1 MISVYKS
8 IFILVESLTK
18 LKYFY
23 SHTYE
28 VVRPGH
34 LKLQSQ
40 HSGTVVK
47 LWLGGIEYPTSGKV
61 KFNTGTGKVLH
72 SEKFTNKN
80 EMPVLFN
87 LPPNMIT
94 PLLRVTMDEE

>member
-1 MISVYKS
+1 
-8 IFILVESLTK
+8 
-18 LKYFY
+18 
-23 SHTYE
+23 
-28 VVRPGH
+28 
-34 LKLQSQ
+34 
-40 HSGTVVK
+40 
-47 LWLGGIEYPTSGKV
+47 V

-80 EMPVLFN
+80 EMPVLSN